1 MENTDFS
8 KMPVNWT
15 VCTQAECPRHEGC
28 LRYRAYEFING
39 RHTRQSC
46 VLPSARSDMGCR
58 FHIPY
63 AKVPVAWGMRTTLS
77 GVREDDARR
86 MRPLI
91 KALFRSRST
100 YYRYYNGRFPI
111 SPRQQQAIRRIFQCF
126 GYNPEHVRFDRIEE
140 DYFFPRS

>member
-1 MENTDFS
+1 M
-8 KMPVNWT
+8 
-15 VCTQAECPRHEGC
+15 QADCPLHEGC
-28 LRYRAYEFING
+28 LRYHAYEFING

-46 VLPSARSDMGCR
+46 VLPSARSDKGCR

-63 AKVPVAWGMRTTLS
+63 AKVPVAWGMRTTLL
-77 GVREDDARR
+77 GVKEDDARQ

-111 SPRQQQAIRRIFQCF
+111 SPRQQQAIRRIFQRF
-126 GYNPEHVRFDRIEE
+126 GYDPERVRFDRTEE